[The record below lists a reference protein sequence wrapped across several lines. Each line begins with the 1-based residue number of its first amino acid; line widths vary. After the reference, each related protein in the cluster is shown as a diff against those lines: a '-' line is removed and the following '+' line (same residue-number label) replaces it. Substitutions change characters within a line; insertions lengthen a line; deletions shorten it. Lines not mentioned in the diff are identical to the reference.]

1 MARARDLARGKMF
14 GFLKAMFEK
23 EAAAAIQ
30 RRAAEMAPRAVSQA
44 AQRRPEPTAQQS
56 RQRLD
61 ASVPEFISPERQAL
75 LRQSTATLRAKRQIL
90 DHLDDESRAK
100 LAAMAITTFLADKK
114 K

>member
-1 MARARDLARGKMF
+1 MMF

-23 EAAAAIQ
+23 EAEAAIQ
-30 RRAAEMAPRAVSQA
+30 RRAAEMAPCAVSQA
-44 AQRRPEPTAQQS
+44 VQAQRRPQATAQQT

-61 ASVPEFISPERQAL
+61 SSVPEFISPERQAL
-75 LRQSTATLRAKRQIL
+75 LRQATATVRAKRQIL

-100 LAAMAITTFLADKK
+100 LVAMAITTFLADKK